1 MKKQLVIE
9 GKHSGHDKAIDDV
22 SRYTDGIIE
31 QVTDYTF
38 GNLRGKG
45 YGVKLYN
52 GYIPENWEELKS
64 FCKDIKD
71 IQIVSNV
78 IYLEQEDL
86 GRIELYIDGVIICN
100 EYVIAE
106 DRTAAQMWKF
116 ILSLTEK
123 NNVVD
128 RKR

>member
-1 MKKQLVIE
+1 MKEIIVIKQDWLVKDMKAGVPE
-9 GKHSGHDKAIDDV
+9 LDKLFICQKV
-22 SRYTDGIIE
+22 E
-31 QVTDYTF
+31 QV
-38 GNLRGKG
+38 
-45 YGVKLYN
+45 
-52 GYIPENWEELKS
+52 PENWEELKS
-64 FCKDIKD
+64 LCKNLKD

-86 GRIELYIDGVIICN
+86 GRIELYIDGVIVCN